1 MNKERHISAARVKL
15 TGKRFGYKAFIQHV
29 STHTKWQVE
38 TSKADQVET
47 SQSPGPL
54 YSFQFRITGLI
65 YFDGSSKS
73 STGINEAELKPAEK
87 RAVAF
92 LLRADASDSD
102 SEIVVNESD
111 SSDGYA
117 DLGPP

>member
-1 MNKERHISAARVKL
+1 M

-92 LLRADASDSD
+92 LLRADASDS
-102 SEIVVNESD
+102 EIVVNESD

>member
-1 MNKERHISAARVKL
+1 MDRANR
-15 TGKRFGYKAFIQHV
+15 
-29 STHTKWQVE
+29 
-38 TSKADQVET
+38 
-47 SQSPGPL
+47 
-54 YSFQFRITGLI
+54 
-65 YFDGSSKS
+65 
-73 STGINEAELKPAEK
+73 TGINEAELKPAEK

-102 SEIVVNESD
+102 SGIVVNESD

>member
-73 STGINEAELKPAEK
+73 YGDK
-87 RAVAF
+87 
-92 LLRADASDSD
+92 
-102 SEIVVNESD
+102 
-111 SSDGYA
+111 
-117 DLGPP
+117 